1 LIRAGSDLAERKTG
15 LYEQIKKGE
24 LVHPLRATDWNRFFQ
39 LIKSKLPNGVDIP
52 NPLILGGSGASN
64 YSKNQR
70 LQEHLR
76 IAEEHGILELAL
88 GVLSRIPAD
97 NWVTSDGNLNP
108 NELSYWEK
116 EEQYQN
122 ELHQKWYFKPLEN
135 MQMNFA
141 KIDENNPGHILFAN
155 ENGWIFDEIEYPNN
169 DTARKKLRLN
179 GFKRC
184 DEDTN
189 FQKLFSIPDPVSKC
203 LLDPS
208 DRVYSSGKYWRK

>member
-1 LIRAGSDLAERKTG
+1 MMGTNEDL
-15 LYEQIKKGE
+15 LKKIQDGE
-24 LVHPLRATDWNRFFQ
+24 LVYPAIAKDWDRLFK
-39 LIKSKLPNGVDIP
+39 LIKSKIP
-52 NPLILGGSGASN
+52 KGTKISNPLILGGAGASN
-64 YSKNQR
+64 YDKNKR
-70 LQEHLR
+70 LLEHLN
-76 IAEEHGILELAL
+76 IAAHHGFLDLA
-88 GVLSRIPAD
+88 VQFLSQIPAD

-122 ELHQKWYFKPLEN
+122 ELHQKWYFKPSEN

-141 KIDENNPGHILFAN
+141 KIDENEPGHILFAN
-155 ENGWIFDEIEYPNN
+155 ENGWIFDEIEHSDN

-184 DEDTN
+184 DEDAN
-189 FQKLFSIPDPVSKC
+189 FRNLFSIPDPVSKS

-208 DRVYSSGKYWRK
+208 ERVYSSRKFWRD